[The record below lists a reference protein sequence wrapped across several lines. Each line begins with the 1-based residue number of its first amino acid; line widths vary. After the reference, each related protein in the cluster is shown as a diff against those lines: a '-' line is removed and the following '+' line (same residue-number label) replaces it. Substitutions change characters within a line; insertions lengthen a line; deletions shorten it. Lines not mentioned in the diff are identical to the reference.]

1 MKDNV
6 FNKLLRF
13 LEKIEQMGMSY
24 TLAHHREGA
33 VMVIIAVPGE
43 RWEVEFMNDG
53 SVEVERFTSN
63 GQIHD
68 ESALEELFERYVEPA
83 AETANSPQDAELV
96 AAEQ

>member
-1 MKDNV
+1 
-6 FNKLLRF
+6 
-13 LEKIEQMGMSY
+13 MGMNY
-24 TLAHHREGA
+24 TLAHHREEA
-33 VMVIIAVPGE
+33 MMVIIAVPGE

-68 ESALEELFERYVEPA
+68 ESALDELFERYADPA
-83 AETANSPQDAELV
+83 VDTADSPQDAELV